1 MRTWT
6 KSVLLAG
13 VVGLSMAAGAAY
25 AEGPIYYP
33 GFKPTKN
40 GLGQP
45 DITGVWTNT
54 TMTPFERS
62 PSNGDKLIMDKAD
75 AAKMEGTRAAQNAIS
90 DKPTDP
96 NATVK
101 DLGADCSGG
110 RGKNCNYNGAW
121 TDPGETV
128 MRVGGLP
135 RTSIVTTPDGR
146 IPANLKGVRPT
157 RVVEGEEAGAG
168 TAQPG
173 SASVRPD
180 PPGRNDNPEG
190 RSLGERCVNMSNPV
204 PRSGL
209 YNNNYAIQ
217 QSRDAVLMW
226 SEMNHELRII
236 RLGGEHRADGIRT
249 WSGDSIGHYEG
260 NTLVVE
266 TVGYESRV
274 NFYNA
279 SDALKVTERFTKV
292 SPTRLYYQFTIEDP
306 KTWAKPWGGEY
317 EFNTSRGIFEYA
329 CSEGNYGLEAILAGA
344 RDEEALAAGKPEP
357 VARANR

>member
-1 MRTWT
+1 MRGFT
-6 KSVLLAG
+6 KAALLAG
-13 VVGLSMAAGAAY
+13 VFTLGMAAHAF
-25 AEGPIYYP
+25 AEGPVYYP

-40 GLGQP
+40 SIGQP
-45 DITGVWTNT
+45 DISGAWAYT

-62 PSNGDKLIMDKAD
+62 PSYGDRMVMTKDE
-75 AAKMEGTRAAQNAIS
+75 AAKMEGTRAEQNKVS
-90 DKPTDP
+90 DRPTAT

-101 DLGADCSGG
+101 DLGKDCSGG
-110 RGKNCNYNGAW
+110 RGENCNYNGAW
-121 TDPGETV
+121 TDPGDQV
-128 MRVGGLP
+128 MRVGGVP

-173 SASVRPD
+173 SASVRAD
-180 PPGRNDNPEG
+180 PAGRNDNPEG
-190 RSLGERCVNMSNPV
+190 RSLGERCVMMGSPV

-217 QSRDAVLMW
+217 QSRDSVLMW
-226 SEMNHELRII
+226 SEMNHELKVV
-236 RLGGEHRADGIRT
+236 RLGGAHRADSIRT
-249 WSGDSIGHYEG
+249 WGGDSIGHFEG
-260 NTLVVE
+260 NTLVVP
-266 TVGYESRV
+266 RQ

-279 SDALKVTERFTKV
+279 SEQLKVTERFTRV
-292 SPTRLYYQFTIEDP
+292 SKDRLYYQFSVEDP

-329 CSEGNYGLEAILAGA
+329 CAEGNYGLEAILAGA
-344 RDEEALAAGKPEP
+344 RNDEAIAAGKG
-357 VARANR
+357 ATTATAQR